1 MFNQKFKSVRLESFA
16 RSIGPEEITSSQIE
30 DRLAS
35 LLRKLGVPFGTL
47 ERLSGISTRR
57 FWSRDV
63 LPSQIAVE
71 AAEKVLGQT
80 RVPKDKIGVIINCS
94 VSRDYFEPATST
106 LVHKALDFS
115 PKTVAFDITNAC
127 LGFSNSLSILGTM
140 IDAGQIEAGLIVSG
154 ETVTNIFE
162 STMESLLRRPDIDRD
177 VLLKL
182 LPVLTL
188 GCGGVAAIVCHEKFA
203 PDAPRPIAMI
213 SRTES
218 QYSDLCEGNGD
229 FSVADYKN
237 LDFSKMSVEELSAH
251 PLMFTEASKLISSA
265 SKVGGA
271 AWRDMQELI
280 GWSKDS
286 VDHVFCHQVGKQV
299 NEAFYKEIG
308 LDMSKEFNIY
318 RDYGNMVSS
327 ALPSA
332 LFVGADA
339 KPIKRGEKVITM
351 GFGSGLNTVFTAW
364 VW

>member
-1 MFNQKFKSVRLESFA
+1 MFNQKFKSVRLESYA
-16 RSIGPEEITSSQIE
+16 RSIGPEEVTSTQIE
-30 DRLAS
+30 DKLAP
-35 LLRKLGVPFGTL
+35 LLTRLGVPMGTL
-47 ERLSGISTRR
+47 ERLSGIVSRR
-57 FWSRDV
+57 FWPRSV
-63 LPSQIAVE
+63 LPSQIARE
-71 AAEKVLGQT
+71 AAEVALEQTKVP
-80 RVPKDKIGVIINCS
+80 REKIGVIINCS

-106 LVHKALDFS
+106 VVHKALGFS

-162 STMESLLRRPDIDRD
+162 NTMESLLRRPDIDRD
-177 VLLKL
+177 SLLKL

-188 GCGGVAAIVCHEKFA
+188 GCGGVAAVVCHEKYA
-203 PDAPRPIAMI
+203 PDAPKPVAMI

-229 FSVADYKN
+229 FSVADYKD
-237 LDFSKMSVEELSAH
+237 LDFSKMSVEELSKH
-251 PLMFTEASKLISSA
+251 PLMFTEASKLITSA

-280 GWSKDS
+280 GWDRNA
-286 VDHVFCHQVGKQV
+286 VDHVFCHQVGRQV

-318 RDYGNMVSS
+318 KDYGNMVTS

-332 LFVGADA
+332 LFVGAEE
-339 KPIKRGEKVITM
+339 KPINKGDKVVTM

>member
-1 MFNQKFKSVRLESFA
+1 MFNQKFKSVRLESYA
-16 RSIGPEEITSSQIE
+16 RSIGPEEVTSSQIE
-30 DRLAS
+30 DKLAP
-35 LLRKLGVPFGTL
+35 LLSRLGVPVGTL
-47 ERLSGISTRR
+47 ERLSGIVTRR
-57 FWSRDV
+57 FWPRSV
-63 LPSQIAVE
+63 LPSQIALE
-71 AAEKVLGQT
+71 AAEQVLAET
-80 RVPKDKIGVIINCS
+80 KIPKDKIGVIINCS

-106 LVHKALDFS
+106 VVHKALGFS
-115 PKTVAFDITNAC
+115 PKTVAFDVTNAC
-127 LGFSNSLSILGTM
+127 LGFSNSLSLLGTM
-140 IDAGQIEAGLIVSG
+140 IDAGQIEAGLIISG

-177 VLLKL
+177 ALLKL

-188 GCGGVAAIVCHEKFA
+188 GCGGVAAIVCHEKYA

-218 QYSDLCEGNGD
+218 QFSDLCEGNGD
-229 FSVADYKN
+229 FAVSDYKE
-237 LDFSKMSVEELSAH
+237 LDFSKMSVEDLSAH
-251 PLMFTEASKLISSA
+251 PLMFTEASKLITSA

-280 GWSKDS
+280 GWNRDT
-286 VDHVFCHQVGKQV
+286 VDHVFCHQVGRQV

-308 LDMSKEFNIY
+308 LDMGKEFNIY
-318 RDYGNMVSS
+318 RDFGNMVSS

-332 LFVGADA
+332 LFVGAKE
-339 KPIKRGEKVITM
+339 KPINKGDNVVTM